1 MENVIPAD
9 LIRRR
14 AEEYIPA
21 EFNDNN
27 FNILS
32 VGRFSHQKNFDNV
45 PDIMHRLIDIT
56 GRTDLHWH
64 IIGYGADER
73 LIIDRIAESGM
84 ESRVHLLGKRDNPYP
99 YMAACDLYIQPS
111 RYEGKSIAVREAQ
124 MLGRPVIITDYAT
137 ARSQVDNGTDGL
149 IVPLDNASCAR
160 AIADALSS
168 PGLLTGLASAT
179 ATRDYTLSLEV
190 QKLYRLL

>member
-1 MENVIPAD
+1 
-9 LIRRR
+9 
-14 AEEYIPA
+14 
-21 EFNDNN
+21 
-27 FNILS
+27 
-32 VGRFSHQKNFDNV
+32 
-45 PDIMHRLIDIT
+45 
-56 GRTDLHWH
+56 
-64 IIGYGADER
+64 
-73 LIIDRIAESGM
+73 
-84 ESRVHLLGKRDNPYP
+84 
-99 YMAACDLYIQPS
+99 
-111 RYEGKSIAVREAQ
+111 

-179 ATRDYTLSLEV
+179 ATRDYTLSHEV